1 VNQVEGQASNVES
14 QRHASQR
21 GRRERWRFGS
31 SCPVVG
37 RTGASLLGGVTTWGA
52 VLVVVMGL
60 SSCSLRR
67 IAVNTA
73 GNALAS
79 GGAGWASDDD
89 PELVREAL
97 PFALKTMESL
107 LAESPR
113 HKGLLLGAA
122 SGFTQYSYAYV
133 QSEADYVEA
142 SDLKAATAMRQRA
155 LKLYLRARD
164 YGLRGLE
171 VEHPGLRERLTRDL
185 TGAVGEV
192 RSMDEVPLLYWTA
205 MAWGAA
211 ISLAKDNA
219 ELSADLPITAALAGR
234 VLALDERFGG
244 GAAHDFFIAYE
255 GGRPAAAGGSV
266 ERARQAFEKAV
277 QLSGGKR
284 VAPFVSF
291 AETVC
296 LSAQDRG
303 EFERL
308 LNQALAVDVSTP
320 GPDRLANLL
329 AQRRA
334 RWLLSRIDE
343 LFI

>member
-1 VNQVEGQASNVES
+1 MA
-14 QRHASQR
+14 
-21 GRRERWRFGS
+21 
-31 SCPVVG
+31 
-37 RTGASLLGGVTTWGA
+37 
-52 VLVVVMGL
+52 LVALVWL
-60 SSCSLRR
+60 PSCSLRT
-67 IAVNTA
+67 IAVNAA
-73 GNALAS
+73 GDALAS

-122 SGFTQYSYAYV
+122 SGFTQYAYAFV
-133 QSEADYVEA
+133 QSDADYLEA
-142 SDLKAATAMRQRA
+142 SDLATATAMRRRA

-171 VEHPGLRERLTRDL
+171 VDHPGLGQRLTRDL
-185 TGAVGEV
+185 PAAVAEV
-192 RSMDEVPLLYWTA
+192 RSRDEVPLLYWTA

-219 ELSADLPITAALAGR
+219 ELSADLPITAALIGR
-234 VLALDERFGG
+234 ALALDERFGG
-244 GAAHDFFIAYE
+244 GAAYDFLIAYE
-255 GGRPAAAGGSV
+255 GGRPSAAGGSV
-266 ERARQAFEKAV
+266 ARAREAFERAIE
-277 QLSGGKR
+277 LSDGR
-284 VAPFVSF
+284 RAAPFVTY

-296 LSAQDRG
+296 VGAQDRG
-303 EFERL
+303 EFERR
-308 LNQALAVDVSTP
+308 LNQALAVDVDTP

-334 RWLLSRIDE
+334 RWLLSRMDE